1 MLLCTKSISHHEEH
15 EDHEGIPKHI
25 IYFNFMAFMLFMVKK
40 KLRFDDY
47 LGSHLY

>member
-1 MLLCTKSISHHEEH
+1 MLLCTKSISHHE
-15 EDHEGIPKHI
+15 DHEGITKHI
-25 IYFNFMAFMLFMVKK
+25 IYFDFMAFMRFMVKK